1 MYTKQDYDDLSAQL
15 KKRLL
20 LLAVP
25 AALLLAGLVYS
36 LVIRMQWLTVGLTLV
51 LGCMIIFCYLMFIS
65 PIRYYR
71 AHVQHALYGKVR
83 QLEGCLKEMEETA
96 LWREG
101 LLLWPMIININDME
115 NEEDD
120 RLFYYDAR
128 LPRPQWEKG
137 TRLFITSYDK
147 LVTCWEEK

>member
-15 KKRLL
+15 KNRLL
-20 LLAVP
+20 LLAIPTV
-25 AALLLAGLVYS
+25 LLLAGIVYS

-83 QLEGCLKEMEETA
+83 QLEGCLKEMEE
-96 LWREG
+96 
-101 LLLWPMIININDME
+101 N
-115 NEEDD
+115 
-120 RLFYYDAR
+120 
-128 LPRPQWEKG
+128 Q
-137 TRLFITSYDK
+137 
-147 LVTCWEEK
+147 

>member
-1 MYTKQDYDDLSAQL
+1 MYTRQDYEELSAQL

-25 AALLLAGLVYS
+25 TVLLFAGIVAS
-36 LVIRMQWLTVGLTLV
+36 LCIRLQWLTVVLTLV
-51 LGCMIIFCYLMFIS
+51 LGFMIIFCYLMFIS
-65 PIRYYR
+65 PVHYYR
-71 AHVQHALYGKVR
+71 AHVEHALQGKVR
-83 QLEGCLKEMEETA
+83 HLEGCMKEMEETA

-101 LLLWPMIININDME
+101 LLLWPMIVNINDME

-137 TRLFITSYDK
+137 TRLSITSYDK
-147 LVTCWEEK
+147 LVTGWEEM